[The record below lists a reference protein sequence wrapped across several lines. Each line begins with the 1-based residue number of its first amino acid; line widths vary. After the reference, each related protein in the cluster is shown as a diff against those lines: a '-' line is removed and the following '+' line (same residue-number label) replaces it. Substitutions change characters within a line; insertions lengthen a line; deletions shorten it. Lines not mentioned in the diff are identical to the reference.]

1 MKTDTPRTDE
11 VAWPET
17 GLVEGDFARQLERE
31 LTAVTEQR
39 DRLAEALNDVMNS
52 GDSTTMYRTAKVA
65 LRSLN
70 TNTPDQERK
79 SPASDGSKFN
89 NPNEQ

>member
-11 VAWPET
+11 ISWIQSSEEI
-17 GLVEGDFARQLERE
+17 VEADFARQLERE

-65 LRSLN
+65 LQSLTTN
-70 TNTPDQERK
+70 TNVVIPPPC
-79 SPASDGSKFN
+79 SAGG
-89 NPNEQ
+89 